1 VRDSPLLLQEVQDMR
16 AAVVTL
22 QSNMAKYVTQ
32 YGIDGG
38 RGERWVSFW
47 CRVVDPDLQ

>member
-32 YGIDGG
+32 YVGG
-38 RGERWVSFW
+38 AERERGV
-47 CRVVDPDLQ
+47 